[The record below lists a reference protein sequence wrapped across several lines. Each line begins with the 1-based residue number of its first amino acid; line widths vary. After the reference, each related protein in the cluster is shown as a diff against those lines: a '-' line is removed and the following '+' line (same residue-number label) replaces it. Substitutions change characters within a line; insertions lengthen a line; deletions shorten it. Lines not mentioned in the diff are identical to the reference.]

1 MKRFVGL
8 TGFIAAFWFVYK
20 WVAGLPLVDWI
31 NMAFLIGLSAAII
44 TACIKIWQTR
54 FLNLFLEGFKKMGP
68 FFMPMA
74 KSRSHERTNQLLA
87 EDEGLKQFKQTTAN
101 GLFLFTSSVSA
112 ASIFISVIGLLV
124 FY

>member
-1 MKRFVGL
+1 MKRFIGL
-8 TGFIAAFWFVYK
+8 TGSIGVFWFICK
-20 WVAGLPLVDWI
+20 WLLDLSLVDWI
-31 NMAFLIGLSAAII
+31 NTAFLIGLTAAIL

-54 FLNLFLEGFKKMGP
+54 FLDLFLNGFKKMGP

-74 KSRSHERTNQLLA
+74 KSRSLERANQLFA
-87 EDEGLKQFKQTTAN
+87 EDEGLKQFKKTTAS